1 MSMVN
6 DINSNNIDNREK
18 KMECRHLKLVD
29 TPAESTDKQIS
40 DDDLM
45 RLTKSGQKSA
55 FEALY
60 RRHRDLVFGFAVRYL
75 NNHALGRDVT
85 QDVFLSLWAE
95 RDRYQPRGRF
105 RSYLFSIM
113 LHRCQYVARQHASDL
128 AKTAQAAQ
136 ATISDEVAEQ
146 SLQELL
152 EKERNRAVREKLAD
166 LPPKLRE
173 VMILRYVNGLSL
185 QEIAEVKAMPLGTIK
200 VRVFRGLKRLHGMFE
215 ERS

>member
-1 MSMVN
+1 MVN
-6 DINSNNIDNREK
+6 DVNSSNIDNRGR
-18 KMECRHLKLVD
+18 KMEYRHLKLVE
-29 TPAESTDKQIS
+29 TPAERIDKKIS

-55 FEALY
+55 FEVLY

-75 NNHALGRDVT
+75 NNRALGRDVT

-95 RDRYQPRGRF
+95 RDRYQPRGKF

-113 LHRCQYVARQHASDL
+113 LHRCQYIARQHASDL
-128 AKTAQAAQ
+128 AKTVQAAQ
-136 ATISDEVAEQ
+136 ATVSDEVGEW
-146 SLQELL
+146 SLEELL
-152 EKERNRAVREKLAD
+152 EKERNRAVREKLAN
-166 LPPKLRE
+166 LPPKFRE

-185 QEIAEVKAMPLGTIK
+185 QEIAEIKAIPLGTVK
-200 VRVFRGLKRLHGMFE
+200 ARVFRGLKRLHGMFE